1 MFHPQKNDDDED
13 EEDTDTPLSELRQ
26 RVRRPST
33 KAAKVFK
40 KVDKKDPDENVSKRR
55 IPFAQVSISFSS
67 LSLTSTSSLKYLK
80 YSSSL

>member
-67 LSLTSTSSLKYLK
+67 EDVQNFFPF
-80 YSSSL
+80 